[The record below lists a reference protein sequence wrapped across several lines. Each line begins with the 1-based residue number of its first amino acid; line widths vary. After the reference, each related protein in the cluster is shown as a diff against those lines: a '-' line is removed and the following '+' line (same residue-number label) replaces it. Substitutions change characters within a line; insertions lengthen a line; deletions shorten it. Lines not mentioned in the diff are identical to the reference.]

1 MMLAIIG
8 VTVLVLLLIGFIVR
22 QRQEINQLKDTIV
35 DLESDITRL
44 WVQLEEEEPCV
55 NTDFSTTC
63 EVDPH

>member
-1 MMLAIIG
+1 MLAITG
-8 VTVLVLLLIGFIVR
+8 VTVLVGLLIGFIVR
-22 QRQEINQLKDTIV
+22 QRQEINQLKETIL
-35 DLESDITRL
+35 DLEEDNTRL